1 MLLVEEFSDWWNEL
15 ELDLPLLLAGV
26 DHEFTIELRE
36 ESTLTGM
43 LAGCWS
49 RLLVK
54 PKWNV
59 LCSKCFVTQK
69 DVS

>member
-1 MLLVEEFSDWWNEL
+1 MEQLELFEQSSHLDWPYLVDCLLLVEEFSDWWNEL

-43 LAGCWS
+43 LAVGRGYW
-49 RLLVK
+49 
-54 PKWNV
+54 
-59 LCSKCFVTQK
+59 
-69 DVS
+69 